1 MKLFSL
7 SSKSV
12 FGTKS
17 ACFNIEVK
25 LFAVKILNSWVVTY
39 SSWLWSL
46 IFFSISIIFN
56 FLTKLLTLGILFSP
70 AFDAVLVARLV
81 ISGILPSISVTFVLK
96 CAFVTKLFTLA
107 VLFPTIDSSVFVA
120 RVLTFEL

>member
-12 FGTKS
+12 SVTKS

-39 SSWLWSL
+39 SFWLWSL

-70 AFDAVLVARLV
+70 AFDAVLVARSV
-81 ISGILPSISVTFVLK
+81 ISGSLPLISVTFVLK
-96 CAFVTKLFTLA
+96 SAFVTNLFTLG
-107 VLFPTIDSSVFVA
+107 VLFPTIDSSVFLA